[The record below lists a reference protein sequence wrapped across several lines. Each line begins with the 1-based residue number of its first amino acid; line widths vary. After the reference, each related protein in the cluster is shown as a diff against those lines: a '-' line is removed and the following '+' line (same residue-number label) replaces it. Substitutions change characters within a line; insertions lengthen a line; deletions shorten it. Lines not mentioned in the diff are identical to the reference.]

1 MKRYERLASQIGD
14 LIQRGDLPPGTR
26 IPAVRAACDAY
37 GVSPSTVFRAY
48 YLLESQGLIVAR
60 PRSGYFVSA
69 AAPGAPLH
77 GAASTPNEPS
87 KSVNI
92 SELVFEV
99 LHSIRTRIPWHSAR
113 HSRVPRSFRCNV
125 LEGRAHRSIVRLI
138 SQKWWPHCRL
148 AMTHCVVR

>member
-1 MKRYERLASQIGD
+1 LNGNALEAHFASERHAATGADPRKKDVSDVFQKVPGTSVDNGWHQVDAYRLSRDIARLAWEPKTKRYERLASQIGD
-14 LIQRGDLPPGTR
+14 LIRRGDLPPGTR

-77 GAASTPNEPS
+77 GASLDAE
-87 KSVNI
+87 
-92 SELVFEV
+92 
-99 LHSIRTRIPWHSAR
+99 
-113 HSRVPRSFRCNV
+113 
-125 LEGRAHRSIVRLI
+125 
-138 SQKWWPHCRL
+138 
-148 AMTHCVVR
+148 

>member
-1 MKRYERLASQIGD
+1 MKRYERLASQISD
-14 LIQRGDLPPGTR
+14 LIRRGDLPPGTR

-69 AAPGAPLH
+69 AASGAPLH
-77 GAASTPNEPS
+77 GEGSPPAEPS

-92 SELVFEV
+92 K
-99 LHSIRTRIPWHSAR
+99 I
-113 HSRVPRSFRCNV
+113 
-125 LEGRAHRSIVRLI
+125 GRAS
-138 SQKWWPHCRL
+138 CRER
-148 AMTHCVVR
+148 V

>member
-60 PRSGYFVSA
+60 PRSG
-69 AAPGAPLH
+69 
-77 GAASTPNEPS
+77 
-87 KSVNI
+87 
-92 SELVFEV
+92 
-99 LHSIRTRIPWHSAR
+99 
-113 HSRVPRSFRCNV
+113 
-125 LEGRAHRSIVRLI
+125 
-138 SQKWWPHCRL
+138 
-148 AMTHCVVR
+148 